1 MEMRRIKL
9 SKEKTY
15 TCVMATYHNTHTY
28 DRLPPVLQHFCIPV
42 SPHCEVSEKVAHL
55 HTSPEWQR
63 WHVWM
68 IAYPFF
74 SSGEVLGRW
83 EWRDATNTRTP
94 DRSFIVNPD
103 MMRQLRE
110 IEQRKW
116 EVWDKLAEDYRYLLA
131 RYNEYEVSH

>member
-63 WHVWM
+63 RHTWV
-68 IAYPFF
+68 IARAFF
-74 SSGEVLGRW
+74 SKGKVLGRW
-83 EWRDATNTRTP
+83 QWLDENYTRTA
-94 DRSFIVNPD
+94 DRSFKID
-103 MMRQLRE
+103 RQTIDQFWL
-110 IEQRKW
+110 IEQQKW
-116 EVWDKLAEDYRYLLA
+116 EKWEEQAADAGYLQA
-131 RYNEYEVSH
+131 RYVEYNVSQ